1 MESTPRHR
9 QPSGN
14 SEPEYRHIYF
24 SPHLDDVV
32 LSCAGRIARQTG
44 AGLPVLVVTAFAGAG
59 TGGTRPPPAFA
70 PFQDI
75 PARRR
80 EDRRALEVVGADHR
94 WLDFPDA
101 IQRHRR
107 YASPAG
113 ITAPVGHREA
123 QLRTEVAHEVAR
135 IVRRWPA
142 ARLYFPLAVGNHV
155 DHQIV
160 AAAGF
165 DLRRSGAGAGREVT
179 FFEDAP
185 YVCIPHLLRQRFE
198 QAGIASAPG
207 APPSVAVCARE
218 AYAALM
224 SSAQLVRHAGPVA
237 RRLLFI
243 LLLARFAR
251 ARLGARRG
259 SRLVLCPELVDIGGQ
274 FDTKIAAVACYES
287 QVAAI
292 YGDNETMRRELA
304 ACCGAHR
311 RIGTHERYWRP
322 EKRCPPHHAQKAT
335 DLYHPPY
342 SPTRT

>member
-1 MESTPRHR
+1 MKSTPRHR
-9 QPSGN
+9 LPSGN
-14 SEPEYRHIYF
+14 SKPEYRHIYF

-44 AGLPVLVVTAFAGAG
+44 AGLAVLVVTVFAGSGAG
-59 TGGTRPPPAFA
+59 ATRPPPAFA
-70 PFQDI
+70 PFQDMS
-75 PARRR
+75 ARRR
-80 EDRRALEVVGADHR
+80 EDRRALDVLGADHR

-101 IQRHRR
+101 VQRRRR
-107 YASPAG
+107 YASLAG
-113 ITAPVGHREA
+113 ITAPVGRRETP
-123 QLRTEVAHEVAR
+123 LRAEVATEVAR
-135 IVRRWPA
+135 IGRCWPT
-142 ARLYFPLAVGNHV
+142 ARLYFPLAAGNHV

-165 DLRRSGAGAGREVT
+165 DLRRSDLGAGREVT

-185 YVCIPHLLRQRFE
+185 YVCIPHLLRHRFE
-198 QAGIASAPG
+198 QAGIAPVPG

-224 SSAQLVRHAGPVA
+224 ASPLLVRHAGPVA

-251 ARLGARRG
+251 ARLGARRRR
-259 SRLVLCPELVDIGGQ
+259 RLLLRPELTDIGDQ
-274 FDTKIAAVACYES
+274 LDAKLAAVACYDS

-292 YGDNETMRRELA
+292 WGDNETMRRELA

-311 RIGTHERYWRP
+311 QSGIHERYWRP
-322 EKRCPPHHAQKAT
+322 EMRSPPQQSREAT
-335 DLYHPPY
+335 NL
-342 SPTRT
+342 

>member
-1 MESTPRHR
+1 MDSIPRHR
-9 QPSGN
+9 LRSGTAK
-14 SEPEYRHIYF
+14 PEYRHIYF
-24 SPHLDDVV
+24 SPHLDDAV

-44 AGLPVLVVTAFAGAG
+44 AGHPVLVVTVFAGSAG
-59 TGGTRPPPAFA
+59 GATHPPPSFA

-80 EDRRALEVVGADHR
+80 EDRRALDVVGADHR

-107 YASPAG
+107 YASLAG
-113 ITAPVGHREA
+113 ITAPVGGREA
-123 QLRTEVAHEVAR
+123 RLRTEVANEVAR
-135 IVRRWPA
+135 IGRCWPA

-165 DLRRSGAGAGREVT
+165 DLRRSDVRAGREIT

-207 APPSVAVCARE
+207 APPPVAVCARE

-224 SSAQLVRHAGPVA
+224 SSAQLSRHAGPAA
-237 RRLLFI
+237 RRLLFF
-243 LLLARFAR
+243 LLLVRFAR
-251 ARLGARRG
+251 ARLGARRRR
-259 SRLVLCPELVDIGGQ
+259 RLVLRPELTEIADRL
-274 FDTKIAAVACYES
+274 DTKIAAVACYDS

-292 YGDNETMRRELA
+292 YGDRETMRRELA
-304 ACCGAHR
+304 ACCGAHQP
-311 RIGTHERYWRP
+311 IGAHERYWRP
-322 EKRCPPHHAQKAT
+322 EERSPPYHSSEAT
-335 DLYHPPY
+335 DL
-342 SPTRT
+342 

>member
-1 MESTPRHR
+1 MNSIPAHR
-9 QPSGN
+9 PPSGN
-14 SEPEYRHIYF
+14 AKPEYRHIYF
-24 SPHLDDVV
+24 SPHLDDAV

-44 AGLPVLVVTAFAGAG
+44 AGLPVLVVTVFAGS
-59 TGGTRPPPAFA
+59 GGGATRPPPRPAFA

-75 PARRR
+75 PSRRR
-80 EDRRALEVVGADHR
+80 EDRRALDVVGADHR

-107 YASPAG
+107 YASLAG
-113 ITAPVGHREA
+113 ITAPLGQREA
-123 QLRTEVAHEVAR
+123 QLRTEVANEVAR
-135 IVRRWPA
+135 IGRCWPA

-165 DLRRSGAGAGREVT
+165 DLHRSGVRAGREIT

-207 APPSVAVCARE
+207 APPSVAACARE
-218 AYAALM
+218 AYGVLM
-224 SSAQLVRHAGPVA
+224 SSVQLSRYAGPVA

-243 LLLARFAR
+243 LLLVRFAR
-251 ARLGARRG
+251 ARLGARRRR
-259 SRLVLCPELVDIGGQ
+259 RLVLRPELTDIADQ
-274 FDTKIAAVACYES
+274 FDTKIAAVACYDS

-292 YGDNETMRRELA
+292 YGDRKTMRRELA

-311 RIGTHERYWRP
+311 PIGAHERYWRP
-322 EKRCPPHHAQKAT
+322 EERS
-335 DLYHPPY
+335 PPY
-342 SPTRT
+342 HSREATVL

>member
-1 MESTPRHR
+1 MKSLPSHR
-9 QPSGN
+9 LPSGN
-14 SEPEYRHIYF
+14 AKPAKPDYRHIYF

-44 AGLPVLVVTAFAGAG
+44 AGRAVLVVTVFAGS
-59 TGGTRPPPAFA
+59 GGGATRPPPAFA

-75 PARRR
+75 ASRRH
-80 EDRRALEVVGADHR
+80 EDRRALDVVGADHC
-94 WLDFPDA
+94 WLNFPDA
-101 IQRHRR
+101 IRRHRR

-113 ITAPVGHREA
+113 ITAPVGQREA
-123 QLRTEVAHEVAR
+123 LLRTEVANEVAR
-135 IVRRWPA
+135 IGRRWPG

-165 DLRRSGAGAGREVT
+165 DVRRCGVRAGREVT
-179 FFEDAP
+179 FYEDTP

-198 QAGIASAPG
+198 QAGLACAPG

-224 SSAQLVRHAGPVA
+224 SSPQLARHAGPVA
-237 RRLLFI
+237 RRLLF
-243 LLLARFAR
+243 LLLLVRFAR
-251 ARLGARRG
+251 ARLGARRRR
-259 SRLVLCPELVDIGGQ
+259 RLVLRPELTDVGDQ
-274 FDTKIAAVACYES
+274 FDTKVAAVACYDS

-304 ACCGAHR
+304 ACCGTAR
-311 RIGTHERYWRP
+311 RNGMHERYWRLETP
-322 EKRCPPHHAQKAT
+322 T
-335 DLYHPPY
+335 
-342 SPTRT
+342 PTRNPRE